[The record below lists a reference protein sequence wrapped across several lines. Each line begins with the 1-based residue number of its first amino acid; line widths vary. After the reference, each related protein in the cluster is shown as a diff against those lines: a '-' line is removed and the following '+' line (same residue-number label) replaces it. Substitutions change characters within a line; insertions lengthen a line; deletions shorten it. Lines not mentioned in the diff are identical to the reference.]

1 MSTINDLFP
10 RVAIVADQMT
20 GFGGADREMISIL
33 KLFPDADIFTI
44 YFDKTKYP
52 QIKNNVHT
60 SFVQKIFKFL
70 PKNFSKHLKI
80 FTPWAYESF
89 SFHGYDLVISI
100 SAGPAK
106 GIITDI
112 YQPHVAMTMT
122 PPRSLWDKEYNFRG
136 YKLKGFYK
144 AISENINTFMRLWDI
159 SIAKRVD
166 YWTANS
172 KYIQTK
178 IKKTYNVD
186 STVIYPGVDEKYF
199 IKPEQTVCTGVM
211 EKYNLPSDF
220 VLVVSRLYDYKRVD
234 WAIDACIKIK
244 KNLVIVGEGPDM
256 NFLKKKAGGSEYI
269 KFLGYIPDDEVICL
283 LYKAKLLLFCGL
295 EDFGIVPVE
304 AMAAGTPVFALREGG
319 VLETVKEGICG
330 EFFETREELVI
341 LLKNFEKRRYNG
353 KKIKE
358 HAQKF
363 SEEKFIHN
371 LEEYLRNVYEEK
383 AKK

>member
-1 MSTINDLFP
+1 MNSINDLFP
-10 RVAIVADQMT
+10 RVAIVADLMT

-33 KLFPDADIFTI
+33 KLFPEADIFTI
-44 YFDKTKYP
+44 YFDRTKYP
-52 QIKNNVHT
+52 QITNTVHT
-60 SFVQKIFKFL
+60 SFVQKLFKFL
-70 PKNFSKHLKI
+70 PKKFSKHLKI

-89 SFHGYDLVISI
+89 SFDGYDLVISI

-106 GIITDI
+106 GIITGI

-136 YKLKGFYK
+136 YKLRGLYK
-144 AISENINTFMRLWDI
+144 AISESINTFMRLWDI
-159 SIAKRVD
+159 SISKRVD

-172 KYIQTK
+172 KYIQKK
-178 IKKTYNVD
+178 IKRTYGVD
-186 STVIYPGVDEKYF
+186 STVIYPGIEKRYFVEPKESIIKGVVEKY
-199 IKPEQTVCTGVM
+199 G
-211 EKYNLPSDF
+211 LPRDF

-234 WAIDACIKIK
+234 WAIEACIKTG
-244 KNLVIVGEGPDM
+244 KNLVIVGEGPDT
-256 NFLKKKAGGSEYI
+256 NFLKKKAGNNENI

-283 LYKAKLLLFCGL
+283 LHQAQLLLFCGL

-330 EFFETREELVI
+330 EFFQTQEELVK
-341 LLKNFEKRRYNG
+341 LLKKFDKRRYNE
-353 KKIKE
+353 KEIIK
-358 HAQKF
+358 HTQYF
-363 SEEKFIHN
+363 SEEKFINN
-371 LEEYLRNVYEEK
+371 LEKYLKGIYEEK